1 MQERRFP
8 RSRAFL
14 GAKIIFND
22 GHSSYDCIV
31 KELSEGGAQ
40 IRIEN
45 ALAVPQQF
53 RLIFSD
59 GRSFDCEI
67 RWRRINA
74 IGVEF
79 QNDLDP
85 AVNS

>member
-1 MQERRFP
+1 MEIKPVQERKFP

-14 GAKIIFND
+14 GAKILFND
-22 GHSSYDCIV
+22 GHSSYDCII

-40 IRIEN
+40 IKVEN

-53 RLIFSD
+53 NLLFSD
-59 GRSFDCEI
+59 GRNFDCEV

-79 QNDLDP
+79 QKG
-85 AVNS
+85 

>member
-1 MQERRFP
+1 MQDRRFP

-22 GHSSYDCIV
+22 GHSSFDCIV
-31 KELSEGGAQ
+31 REMSEGGAQ
-40 IRIEN
+40 IKVEN
-45 ALAVPQQF
+45 ALAVPERF
-53 RLIFSD
+53 NLTLSD
-59 GRSFDCEI
+59 GRSFGCEI

-79 QNDLDP
+79 QNVVDP
-85 AVNS
+85 ALNS